1 MMSGGH
7 EVDVGR
13 EGGARLQ
20 VCTSER
26 VSYQSSGV
34 LAILCERL
42 GSCLAMERSMMKS
55 SVLLNVDPCPPTSN
69 SRPPDSIHVMSVPK
83 PSLFFFVTLLIPCI
97 NAN

>member
-13 EGGARLQ
+13 AVPNYKYVPQSEFLTSQ
-20 VCTSER
+20 VEYS
-26 VSYQSSGV
+26 
-34 LAILCERL
+34 ILCECL

-55 SVLLNVDPCPPTSN
+55 SVLLNADPCPPTSN
-69 SRPPDSIHVMSVPK
+69 SGPPYIIHVMSVPK
-83 PSLFFFVTLLIPCI
+83 PSLFFFVTLPFPCI